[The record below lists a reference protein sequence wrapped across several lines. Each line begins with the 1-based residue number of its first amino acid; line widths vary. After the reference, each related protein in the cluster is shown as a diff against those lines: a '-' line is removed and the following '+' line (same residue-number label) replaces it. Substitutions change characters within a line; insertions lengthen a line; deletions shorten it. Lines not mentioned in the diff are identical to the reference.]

1 MKLNRLL
8 IGMII
13 ILLGT
18 VMYFHHNMIQ
28 QQKQTLEVIDQKI
41 KLQQIIYKLHI
52 ENYDLKYKP
61 RTEKLQKEYDS
72 IIKK

>member
-13 ILLGT
+13 VLLGT
-18 VMYFHHNMIQ
+18 VMYFHHNLIQ
-28 QQKQTLEVIDQKI
+28 QQKQTLELIDQKI
-41 KLQQIIYKLHI
+41 KLQEIVYKLNI
-52 ENYDLKYKP
+52 ENYDLKYKS
-61 RTEKLQKEYDS
+61 RTEKLQKEFDS

>member
-1 MKLNRLL
+1 
-8 IGMII
+8 MII

-18 VMYFHHNMIQ
+18 VIYFHHNLIQ
-28 QQKQTLEVIDQKI
+28 QQKEALEIIDQNI
-41 KLQQIIYKLHI
+41 KLQEIVYKLNI

-72 IIKK
+72 ITKK